1 MKLSESHFQYMF
13 FINKFMTEKK
23 SELHLTF
30 STPIWTSI
38 IPNYKD
44 VNDKM
49 LEYIK
54 SLQLQNPEGIAK
66 SNLFGW
72 HSPYFHLEKDEPRFF
87 VNSIANSL
95 NEVFRN
101 MGWNIK
107 DQETKITSMWS
118 IVNKQNAS
126 NARHIHSNNYISAA
140 YYVKAPQKCGDI
152 VFYDPRSVTNFRH
165 PKISKP
171 NKLNTN
177 IFSVQPKE
185 GLLVLFPSYLHHSVD
200 MNKSNDERIVI
211 SFNINLI

>member
-1 MKLSESHFQYMF
+1 MLL
-13 FINKFMTEKK
+13 INKFMAEKK

-44 VNDKM
+44 VNERM
-49 LEYIK
+49 FIYIK
-54 SLQLQNPEGIAK
+54 LLQSNNPDGIAK
-66 SNLFGW
+66 SNLSGW
-72 HSPYFHLEKDEPRFF
+72 HSPYFQLEKDEPRFF
-87 VNSIANSL
+87 VNSIATSL
-95 NEVFRN
+95 NEVFQD
-101 MGWNIK
+101 MGWNLK

-118 IVNKQNAS
+118 IINKQNAS
-126 NARHIHSNNYISAA
+126 NARHIHTNNYISAT
-140 YYVKAPQKCGDI
+140 YYIKAPKKCGNI
-152 VFYDPRSVTNFRH
+152 VFYDPRSVTTFRY

-185 GLLVLFPSYLHHSVD
+185 GILVLFPSYLYHSVEMSKTD
-200 MNKSNDERIVI
+200 EERIVI

>member
-1 MKLSESHFQYMF
+1 
-13 FINKFMTEKK
+13 MTNKK
-23 SELHLTF
+23 SELHLAF

-38 IPNYKD
+38 IPNYRD

-49 LEYIK
+49 LKYIK
-54 SLQLQNPEGIAK
+54 SLQSKNPNGIAK
-66 SNLFGW
+66 SNLWGW
-72 HSPYFHLEKDEPRFF
+72 HSPYFQLEDDEPKFF
-87 VNSIANSL
+87 VNSIATDL
-95 NEVFRN
+95 NEVFRD

-107 DQETKITSMWS
+107 DQETKITNMWS

-140 YYVKAPQKCGDI
+140 YYVKAPRKSGNI
-152 VFYDPRSVTNFRH
+152 VFYDPRSVTTFRY

-185 GLLVLFPSYLHHSVD
+185 GLLVLFPSYLYHSVD
-200 MNKSNDERIVI
+200 INETDKERIVI
-211 SFNINLI
+211 SFNINLV

>member
-1 MKLSESHFQYMF
+1 
-13 FINKFMTEKK
+13 MTEKK

-49 LEYIK
+49 FKYIK
-54 SLQLQNPEGIAK
+54 LLQSQNPNGITK
-66 SNLFGW
+66 SNLSGW
-72 HSPYFHLEKDEPRFF
+72 HSPYFNLEEDEPLFF

-95 NEVFRN
+95 NEVFKD
-101 MGWNIK
+101 MGWDLK

-118 IVNKQNAS
+118 IINKQNAS
-126 NARHIHSNNYISAA
+126 NARHIHSNNYISSA
-140 YYVKAPQKCGDI
+140 YYVKAPQKCWDI
-152 VFYDPRSVTNFRH
+152 IFYDPRSVTTFRY

-177 IFSVQPKE
+177 IFSIQPKE
-185 GLLVLFPSYLHHSVD
+185 GLLVLFPSYLYHSVD
-200 MNKSNDERIVI
+200 MSESDEERIVI